1 VRVATW
7 NVNSIRA
14 RLERLRAFLL
24 RHTPDV
30 VALQETKCVDASFPA
45 AELSELGYHCLFH
58 GQKTYNGVA
67 LLTREPAEKPQRGFG
82 DGGNDDEARVIA
94 ASVAGIRFA
103 SVYVPNGR
111 SVGSEAY
118 VFKLEWLE
126 RLRRHLELAADPSQP
141 LALLGDFNIAPADLD
156 VHDPEAWR
164 GQVLCSDAERAAFTR
179 LLGWGLGDAFRTLH
193 PDLVAYSWWDYRQ
206 LGFPKNRGLR
216 IDHAL
221 LTRPLLE
228 RCREARVDR
237 DERKGKLPSDHAPV
251 LIELA

>member
-1 VRVATW
+1 VQPGVPGLPPFGEEGVAEARSIGAACGGVRVW
-7 NVNSIRA
+7 S
-14 RLERLRAFLL
+14 L
-24 RHTPDV
+24 
-30 VALQETKCVDASFPA
+30 
-45 AELSELGYHCLFH
+45 
-58 GQKTYNGVA
+58 
-67 LLTREPAEKPQRGFG
+67 
-82 DGGNDDEARVIA
+82 
-94 ASVAGIRFA
+94 
-103 SVYVPNGR
+103 YVPNGR
-111 SVGSEAY
+111 VVDDPHY
-118 VFKLEWLE
+118 HYKLHWLAV
-126 RLRRHLELAADPSQP
+126 LRDYAEKLLVNEPHAQV
-141 LALLGDFNIAPADLD
+141 ALCGDFNIAPADLD